1 MNTKKLTM
9 GGDKM
14 SKLFIYTHGGS
25 YNHGCEAIVRG
36 TNEILKEKSKVTLFS
51 KNVQSEIKNGVDELY
66 VVKPHLSYNRHYSP
80 KRIIAGIL
88 KKAFKNTS
96 LSVKIAYSPVIKS
109 ASENDIAISVGGDMY
124 CYNSYHWMVELN
136 KFLKEKNV
144 TLALWGCSIEPSA
157 LNEYLVNH
165 LNEYD
170 YITCRESI
178 TYNALTEKGI
188 KNVKLFPDPAFA
200 LKPEEVVL
208 DELIL
213 ANNTIGIN
221 ISPLLK
227 VVSGENLAEKNVI
240 KLVEYIIQKTNYNVL
255 LIPHVEHEDERYYSE
270 RDYSYMRKLFQDMIA
285 NEKRVNLLSPK
296 YNAKQLKYIISRCNM
311 FIGARTHATI
321 AAYSSCVPTQVIGY
335 SIKSQGIAKDIFG
348 TYDNFVLPINQL
360 KSEDDLIKGFMWLME
375 NEKNIRKHLESF
387 IPDYAKRAY
396 DAKEVIDNL
405 KNKEMN
411 KVQ

>member
-1 MNTKKLTM
+1 
-9 GGDKM
+9 M

-36 TNEILKEKSKVTLFS
+36 TYEILKEKSKVALFS
-51 KNVQSEIKNGVDELY
+51 KSVQSEIMNGVDKLY
-66 VVKPHLSYNRHYSP
+66 VVKPHLSYSHLYSP
-80 KRIIAGIL
+80 KRIVAGII
-88 KKAFKNTS
+88 KTVFKNTS
-96 LSVKIAYSPVIKS
+96 LSVKIAYSPVIQS
-109 ASENDIAISVGGDMY
+109 VSENDIAISVGGDMY

-136 KFLKEKNV
+136 KFLKAKNV

-165 LNEYD
+165 LKEYD

-178 TYNALTEKGI
+178 TYNALIEKGI

-200 LKPEEVVL
+200 LKPEEIFV
-208 DELIL
+208 DEFVT
-213 ANNTIGIN
+213 NNTIGIN
-221 ISPLLK
+221 VSPLLK

-270 RDYSYMRKLFQDMIA
+270 RDYSYMKNVFQDMIST
-285 NEKRVNLLSPK
+285 EKRVNILEPK

-335 SIKSQGIAKDIFG
+335 SIKSKGIAKDIFG
-348 TYDNFVLPINQL
+348 TYDNYVLPINQL
-360 KSEDDLIKGFMWLME
+360 KSEDDLIKGFMWLID
-375 NEKNIRKHLESF
+375 NEKDIRKYLEAY
-387 IPDYAKRAY
+387 IPNYAKRAY

-405 KNKEMN
+405 RDKAMN